1 MTTKQQPAEREYDAM
16 CHKTHH
22 TNGKRTKINWTAI
35 VSMLSVVVFWT
46 AVGMLVHGCAL
57 KNALLDGKATA
68 EDCTALQSYI
78 DLCSSELAKEH
89 LNQNTRKIW
98 ELALAGARI
107 ELARKCA
114 GTTIPKPA
122 TESAIPPTVTD
133 PIPVPSPV
141 PGPEEVV
148 K

>member
-1 MTTKQQPAEREYDAM
+1 MCYGINDDGDKRE
-16 CHKTHH
+16 
-22 TNGKRTKINWTAI
+22 GINWAATI
-35 VSMLSVVVFWT
+35 SFLFVVVFWM
-46 AVGMLVHGCAL
+46 VVVIVIQGCSMKGVL
-57 KNALLDGKATA
+57 TDKKATI